1 MFIFPCHILV
11 YHQTYRLI
19 HMFAVLDLSRAEMN
33 QTRHSF
39 TYFINC
45 FGTTHR
51 VPIHGIYLNQLY
63 AHFAFCLVLFSP
75 SFFFN
80 MLLIIAILR
89 QSYLKNLP
97 NILIMNILFEN
108 MVNSSMICVW
118 TINFILAT
126 QRHQVCCLY
135 LLTVSV
141 GYSCSLVA
149 LFEIWLLSVE
159 RYIAVFKPC
168 FYEERK
174 NTIKKVFILLILLSW
189 VVSAILGGTSFLI
202 PQFKFVKFTIAAI
215 IPCSIVYSI
224 VIHLMVY
231 STTQNLIKSVNSV
244 SPHDNT
250 EENQNHAK
258 ISTSKAQDR
267 KLTIITASL
276 VIQLIICYIPFCI
289 VMLYKA
295 VIKQS
300 DADISVIFTWS
311 VTAAAI
317 KSITNPIT
325 FLYQLKTVRKSFFE
339 LLCRAKD
346 KAC

>member
-1 MFIFPCHILV
+1 MF
-11 YHQTYRLI
+11 T
-19 HMFAVLDLSRAEMN
+19 VLDLSRVEMN
-33 QTRHSF
+33 QTHDSF

-51 VPIHGIYLNQLY
+51 VPIHGIYLIQLY

-89 QSYLKNLP
+89 QSCLKNLP
-97 NILIMNILFEN
+97 NILIINMLFEN

-159 RYIAVFKPC
+159 RHIAVFKPW

-174 NTIKKVFILLILLSW
+174 NTIKKVFVLLILLSW

-202 PQFKFVKFTIAAI
+202 PQFKFIKFTIAAI
-215 IPCSIVYSI
+215 IPLSVVYSI
-224 VIHLMVY
+224 VVHLMVY
-231 STTQNLIKSVNSV
+231 YTTQNLIKSVKSV
-244 SPHDNT
+244 SLHGYK
-250 EENQNHAK
+250 EENQNHPK
-258 ISTSKAQDR
+258 MSTSKAQDR
-267 KLTIITASL
+267 KLTVITASL
-276 VIQLIICYIPFCI
+276 VMQLIICYLPFCI
-289 VMLYKA
+289 VMFYKA

-317 KSITNPIT
+317 KSFTNPIT
-325 FLYQLKTVRKSFFE
+325 FLYQLKTVRKSFLE
-339 LLCRAKD
+339 LFCRAKD
-346 KAC
+346 NAG